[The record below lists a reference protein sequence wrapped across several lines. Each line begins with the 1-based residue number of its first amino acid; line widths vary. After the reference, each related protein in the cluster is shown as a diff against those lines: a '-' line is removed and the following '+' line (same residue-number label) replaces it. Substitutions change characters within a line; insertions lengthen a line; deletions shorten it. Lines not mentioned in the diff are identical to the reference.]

1 MSKKNR
7 RPVSDSNAD
16 TGRSP
21 RQDRT
26 RSTEARQATLNR
38 KTARSLKYAAP
49 SASSIGF

>member
-1 MSKKNR
+1 MSKTVR
-7 RPVSDSNAD
+7 RPVSDSTAD

-26 RSTEARQATLNR
+26 RSRESRQATLNL

-49 SASSIGF
+49 QASSIGF

>member
-1 MSKKNR
+1 MSTKTR

-26 RSTEARQATLNR
+26 RSRESRQAALNL
-38 KTARSLKYAAP
+38 KTARSFKYAH
-49 SASSIGF
+49 SMGF

>member
-1 MSKKNR
+1 MSTKTR

-26 RSTEARQATLNR
+26 RSRESRQATLNL
-38 KTARSLKYAAP
+38 KSARSLKYAH
-49 SASSIGF
+49 SIGF